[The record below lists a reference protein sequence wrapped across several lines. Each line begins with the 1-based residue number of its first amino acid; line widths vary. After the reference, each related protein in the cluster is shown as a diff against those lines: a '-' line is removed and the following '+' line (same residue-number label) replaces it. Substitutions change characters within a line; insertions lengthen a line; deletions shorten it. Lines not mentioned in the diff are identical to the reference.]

1 MERASAARARR
12 RLRRAFA
19 AMRLEAVENED
30 DHAVYLANH
39 GLDALECDG
48 TAVIVTSAAVPAC
61 AAFLGDLELLRLAR
75 ELRYEWNWTT
85 CAYAAYNGN
94 LECLK
99 YLREHGCDWDEET
112 CIRAAKNGHLEC
124 LKYAHERG
132 CPWNEDTCANAAE
145 NGHLECLK
153 YAHERGCP
161 LDEDMCAYAASNG
174 HLECLKYAH
183 EHGCPWDEE
192 TCKNAAENGNL
203 ECLKYALEHGCPWY
217 KDECIDAA
225 RAYGNTACLTYMRT
239 LKDAVESKLDD
250 AMSALD
256 EIARD
261 IPEGAYVTICAA
273 LKLSHDEHKKRKR

>member
-1 MERASAARARR
+1 MASSEEATALARLRERAGAFTASDCEEAA
-12 RLRRAFA
+12 
-19 AMRLEAVENED
+19 
-30 DHAVYLANH
+30 
-39 GLDALECDG
+39 
-48 TAVIVTSAAVPAC
+48 S
-61 AAFLGDLELLRLAR
+61 
-75 ELRYEWNWTT
+75 
-85 CAYAAYNGN
+85 NGQ

-99 YLREHGCDWDEET
+99 YL
-112 CIRAAKNGHLEC
+112 
-124 LKYAHERG
+124 HERG
-132 CPWNEDTCANAAE
+132 CPWDEETCWYAAE

-161 LDEDMCAYAASNG
+161 
-174 HLECLKYAH
+174 
-183 EHGCPWDEE
+183 WD
-192 TCKNAAENGNL
+192 
-203 ECLKYALEHGCPWY
+203 

-225 RAYGNTACLTYMRT
+225 LAYGNTACLTYMRT